1 MLDEEKLMARV
12 MKEFSFDKSFLIT
25 SLKEVDYGIAK
36 EIKSKLK
43 IKPLTGKEMGIRF
56 VDINDYMNLNLEG
69 SKRFKIPDAVMINV
83 LKTKISD
90 PKNIYIAISPGVNDS
105 SLIHELAHALD
116 YLTGGILPAF
126 AQAISLE
133 YSLPLEHLEHPHEFG
148 YWFSYLKDE
157 FDIVPDAEDTII
169 WILYQ
174 EGLLIK
180 NSEIKSLDAKLL
192 KRKSDTIIKFLSE
205 NSESI
210 LSKIKNLP
218 GYLPSL

>member
-1 MLDEEKLMARV
+1 MLDEEKFMARV

-56 VDINDYMNLNLEG
+56 VDINAYMDLNLEG

-126 AQAISLE
+126 AQALSLE
-133 YSLPLEHLEHPHEFG
+133 YTHPIEHLQHPYE
-148 YWFSYLKDE
+148 Y
-157 FDIVPDAEDTII
+157 A
-169 WILYQ
+169 
-174 EGLLIK
+174 
-180 NSEIKSLDAKLL
+180 
-192 KRKSDTIIKFLSE
+192 
-205 NSESI
+205 
-210 LSKIKNLP
+210 
-218 GYLPSL
+218 